1 MNMIVSIR
9 ARAHARAVAVDMRN
23 GVVVPRSI
31 GPSTP
36 IPPQRSALRARWS
49 TDPVSGRLEC
59 RWTSEDDVPD
69 SWRAAHNTL
78 AGERPVTD
86 VERLAA

>member
-9 ARAHARAVAVDMRN
+9 ARAHPRAFAVDVPN
-23 GVVVPRSI
+23 GFVASHSHA
-31 GPSTP
+31 PSTP

-59 RWTSEDDVPD
+59 RWTSDDDVPD
-69 SWRAAHNTL
+69 SWRAAHSTL
-78 AGERPVTD
+78 AGKRHMTD